1 MTHTSSTEMT
11 GPVPTEPQPIEVV
24 QPAATPTTRR
34 VDLERGTGIAP
45 YTAVL
50 WDLDGTISD
59 SAPGILNSLRAVLSS
74 YGLPIPGDA
83 ELLKHVGPPIHETFA
98 AYGLDPIEATER
110 YRTIYRESDSFIGD
124 PYPGVLQVIRDVH
137 AAGIPQSTATS
148 KPESSAAV
156 ILESY
161 GVADQFLTITGASDD
176 EVRSAKA
183 DVIEEALRR
192 LDVAGVDLS
201 NVLMIGDR
209 FYDVQGSAAHGVP
222 AVYVS
227 WGYGRVGEEA
237 GSVAVADS
245 AERLRAFLALD

>member
-1 MTHTSSTEMT
+1 MTHTSSPETE
-11 GPVPTEPQPIEVV
+11 GRVPTDPQPAPAV
-24 QPAATPTTRR
+24 QPAATTTTRR

-59 SAPGILNSLRAVLSS
+59 SAPGILNSLRTVLSS
-74 YGLPIPGDA
+74 YGLPIPSDS

-110 YRTIYRESDSFIGD
+110 YRAIYRASESFIGD
-124 PYPGVLQVIRDVH
+124 AYPGVLQVIRDVH

-148 KPESSAAV
+148 KPESSARV

-161 GVADQFLTITGASDD
+161 GVADRFLTITGASDD

-209 FYDVQGSAAHGVP
+209 FYDVEGAAEHGVP

-227 WGYGRVGEEA
+227 WGYGRLGEEA

-245 AERLRAFLALD
+245 AERLRAFLSLD

>member
-1 MTHTSSTEMT
+1 MTHSRSTDIA
-11 GPVPTEPQPIEVV
+11 PQSPAAPRATPIV
-24 QPAATPTTRR
+24 QPAPTPSTNL
-34 VDLERGTGIAP
+34 VDLARGTGVAP
-45 YTAVL
+45 FTAVL

-74 YGLPIPGDA
+74 YGLPIPSDA

-98 AYGLDPIEATER
+98 AYGLDPVEATER

-124 PYPGVLQVIRDVH
+124 PYPGILDLIRDVH

-148 KPESSAAV
+148 KPETSARV

-161 GVADQFLTITGASDD
+161 GVADRFLTITGASDD

-192 LDVAGVDLS
+192 LEVAGVDLS

-209 FYDVQGSAAHGVP
+209 FYDVQGSAEHDVP

-227 WGYGRVGEEA
+227 WGYGRLGEEE
-237 GSVAVADS
+237 GSVGVADS
-245 AERLRAFLALD
+245 AERLRAFLALG